1 VKKEDGRDGRKKY
14 DREYLVS
21 KIAMMRIKG
30 KSTYTILEFLME
42 TVGMSRKI
50 AYDVLG
56 DAQKY
61 IMEQTNE
68 DTKVAFAEA
77 IHKLEELYENGTD
90 KVRLDVIKEMN
101 KLRGLYAAE
110 KVDITSGGKE
120 ITEIKLIQIKSK
132 GDISGTDD

>member
-1 VKKEDGRDGRKKY
+1 VATKKEDGRKKY
-14 DREYLVS
+14 DREYLVA

-30 KSTYTILEFLME
+30 KSTHSILEFLME

-77 IHKLEELYENGTD
+77 IHRLEEIYEGGND
-90 KVRLDVIKEMN
+90 KVRLDVLKEMN
-101 KLRGLYAAE
+101 KLRGLYAAQ
-110 KVDITSGGKE
+110 KVDITSAGE
-120 ITEIKLIQIKSK
+120 AITEIKLIQVNKK
-132 GDISGTDD
+132 EDLNGTN